1 MKTITALLIPTALFF
16 GAATAQPAVAQTSP
30 ASSVAV
36 SHADLDLSVEADRNV
51 LERRLQTAARE
62 VCGTGYAFDPRSR
75 NAARECQVQTL
86 ESITIPM
93 PGVVASA
100 E

>member
-16 GAATAQPAVAQTSP
+16 GAAAAQPAIAGTATAPSI
-30 ASSVAV
+30 AV

-51 LERRLQTAARE
+51 LDRRLRTAARE
-62 VCGTGYAFDPRSR
+62 VCGTGFAFDPRSR
-75 NAARECQVQTL
+75 NAARECQAQTL

-93 PGVVASA
+93 PGVLAAA

>member
-1 MKTITALLIPTALFF
+1 MKNLSALLIPATLVF
-16 GAATAQPAVAQTSP
+16 GAMAAQPAVAGTTTAPSI
-30 ASSVAV
+30 AV